1 MTGSPTEQTCLVRL
15 CSLPKFE
22 LVSCK
27 EDFYIVDIFEVA
39 FL

>member
-1 MTGSPTEQTCLVRL
+1 MCLVRL

-27 EDFYIVDIFEVA
+27 EDFFIVDIFETL
-39 FL
+39 FI